1 MTNLSET
8 EKKENSESKINVRA
22 AVFRELCHY
31 TENDTFINISID
43 NAIKK
48 LNLTGFDRDFFT
60 ALVYGVIERQI
71 TVSYTHLMTMR
82 NYIQAYVSSIFR
94 ITSIGFLIIKF
105 PVNLGELSG
114 GETLC
119 GFHLVRETVSI
130 SRL

>member
-8 EKKENSESKINVRA
+8 EKKEISESKINVRA

-71 TVSYTHLMTMR
+71 TLDYFLSNLSSKPLKKLDLT
-82 NYIQAYVSSIFR
+82 AYSSPYGR
-94 ITSIGFLIIKF
+94 ISDIIY
-105 PVNLGELSG
+105 GSHSG
-114 GETLC
+114 QRSLQ
-119 GFHLVRETVSI
+119 
-130 SRL
+130 